1 LGKNTWR
8 YFKIETIGRC
18 VTSYLLSGLLS
29 LRGFVMS
36 DDILL
41 KPEPIEKEDVKK
53 DKSYPYY
60 NTWQTGS
67 DTLQLAHMTREE
79 RFPLIFDSA
88 KKFRPDAKRVL
99 SFGCS
104 TGEECQALAKRFP
117 NAEIVGVDIDHYS
130 ILTARKRNKNPNI
143 FFQDDLGATGSYDVV
158 LALMVFFMME
168 KPIEYDKFAKILR
181 QVHRHVNPG
190 GVLMVYTS
198 DHDPASIPEIAQ
210 YTPLNVWKR
219 IHNKNNKE
227 YYNGYYRKRSDL
239 SKLMV

>member
-1 LGKNTWR
+1 M
-8 YFKIETIGRC
+8 
-18 VTSYLLSGLLS
+18 S
-29 LRGFVMS
+29 S
-36 DDILL
+36 DDVLL
-41 KPEPIEKEDVKK
+41 KPEPISVEKEDVKK
-53 DKSYPYY
+53 DKPYTYSPGYY
-60 NTWQTGS
+60 NHWSKDS
-67 DTLQLAHMTREE
+67 DQLQLAHMTREE

-88 KKFRPDAKRVL
+88 KKLQPNAKRVL

-130 ILTARKRNKNPNI
+130 IQTARKKNKNNNVH
-143 FFQDDLGATGSYDVV
+143 FHDDLGATGSYDVV

-168 KPIEYDKFAKILR
+168 KPIEYEKFAKILR

-190 GVLMVYTS
+190 GVLMIYTS

-210 YTPLNVWKR
+210 YDPLNVWKR
-219 IHNKNNKE
+219 IHNKNSKE

-239 SKLMV
+239 SKLMI